1 MTKVKY
7 HHIYCMHCQ
16 NNLVSLNYMW
26 GAQHHNTNKERPTEH
41 VKSTNP
47 CTNPDLIESKNCPK
61 NKKANAS
68 MNFEEAIPVKKAI
81 AVGMKRS
88 IFIKKLNFCFHQNT
102 PKRWNILILAVTAS
116 KNMVIMLLIKVFVCQ
131 WYIPQ

>member
-1 MTKVKY
+1 MSTLKTQYDKSKVL
-7 HHIYCMHCQ
+7 H
-16 NNLVSLNYMW
+16 NLVSLNYIW

-68 MNFEEAIPVKKAI
+68 MNFEEAIPVKKAV

-88 IFIKKLNFCFHQNT
+88 FFIKKTQLLLPSKY
-102 PKRWNILILAVTAS
+102 PKKMKYINIGSYS
-116 KNMVIMLLIKVFVCQ
+116 K
-131 WYIPQ
+131 